1 MCEVSITHI
10 VSNGQVWFFFF
21 FNVSRKIPPKVP
33 TFRGF
38 IGNDDV
44 LL

>member
-1 MCEVSITHI
+1 MCEVSITLI
-10 VSNGQVWFFFF
+10 VNNGPVWFFF

-33 TFRGF
+33 KLRGL
-38 IGNDDV
+38 IENDDV